1 MHWERWCGTLLMVP
15 YHLTPASAS
24 APIISNDLNLSFSVT
39 CILILLAHFL
49 KYSSLQVPEKI
60 LVWSVHVLTAILTIV
75 KPVYLYDVHCIQE
88 LYKKISE
95 GYSTSFPAKVCYI
108 LHVYIEKIVLVCL
121 NFMCLSISSLLCCC

>member
-1 MHWERWCGTLLMVP
+1 MGLS
-15 YHLTPASAS
+15 SALRVS
-24 APIISNDLNLSFSVT
+24 IGQISGHIWS
-39 CILILLAHFL
+39 L

-108 LHVYIEKIVLVCL
+108 LHVYIGKNCV
-121 NFMCLSISSLLCCC
+121 SLLDS